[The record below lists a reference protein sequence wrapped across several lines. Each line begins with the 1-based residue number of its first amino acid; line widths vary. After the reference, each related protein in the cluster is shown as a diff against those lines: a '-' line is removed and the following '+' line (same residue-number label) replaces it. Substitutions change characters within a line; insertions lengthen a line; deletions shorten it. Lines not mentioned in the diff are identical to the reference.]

1 MKLDMKKTFILGL
14 GFFGINLL
22 WPVYNAFVP
31 IMLEQYTKKA
41 ALIGLIITIDNLF
54 AVVFQPI
61 FGAMSDRTKSR
72 FGRRM
77 PYILIGMPISAILFS
92 IIPYT
97 NSLATLML
105 TIIIMNFT
113 MSVYRAPTVALM
125 PDITPSP
132 LRSKANGII
141 NFMGGLAA
149 VIAYL
154 FGGLLYKTNPSYP
167 FHLSSIVMIIAL
179 FILFIFIKENTD
191 YTIEKKIKEKNR
203 DVGKTRSLIF
213 LLLAVFFWF
222 SGYNAVETFFS
233 LYAQYVLNIDPS
245 MASILLSIFS
255 ASFLVF
261 AIPSGFIGTKFGR
274 RKTILMGILGVVI
287 TFSPLIF
294 IKTVPL
300 ISVLF
305 VLGGFFWAL
314 ININSYPIVVEIAP
328 KDGVGTHTGYYYFF
342 SASSAVLSPI
352 LFGFIKDLIGSYS
365 ILFFYSVISFVIA
378 LFCMSIVKHGDVNYD
393 GGKELVLE
401 INS

>member
-1 MKLDMKKTFILGL
+1 
-14 GFFGINLL
+14 
-22 WPVYNAFVP
+22 
-31 IMLEQYTKKA
+31 
-41 ALIGLIITIDNLF
+41 
-54 AVVFQPI
+54 
-61 FGAMSDRTKSR
+61 
-72 FGRRM
+72 
-77 PYILIGMPISAILFS
+77 
-92 IIPYT
+92 
-97 NSLATLML
+97 
-105 TIIIMNFT
+105 
-113 MSVYRAPTVALM
+113 
-125 PDITPSP
+125 
-132 LRSKANGII
+132 
-141 NFMGGLAA
+141 MGGLGCHCPP
-149 VIAYL
+149 IWS
-154 FGGLLYKTNPSYP
+154 LLYKTNPSYP

-314 ININSYPIVVEIAP
+314 ININSYPMVVEIAP
-328 KDGVGTHTGYYYFF
+328 KDGVGTYTGYYYFF

-352 LFGFIKDLIGSYS
+352 CL
-365 ILFFYSVISFVIA
+365 A
-378 LFCMSIVKHGDVNYD
+378 LLKI
-393 GGKELVLE
+393 
-401 INS
+401 